1 MEQTII
7 FLLFDF
13 MDYSIFSFLT
23 KNTPQLSF
31 DNKML
36 NDDKEKEPTVK
47 LEETTCPPTRFC
59 IFRLISSCYYKNSVI
74 PERQVVLAG
83 RELGSRVVEV
93 LDSRLS
99 RPPHG
104 RPLPRKKMRLHKMRI
119 KIIKNDTKIG
129 KAEMVDG

>member
-1 MEQTII
+1 M
-7 FLLFDF
+7 
-13 MDYSIFSFLT
+13 
-23 KNTPQLSF
+23 
-31 DNKML
+31 
-36 NDDKEKEPTVK
+36 
-47 LEETTCPPTRFC
+47 
-59 IFRLISSCYYKNSVI
+59 
-74 PERQVVLAG
+74 VLAG